1 MMGNKEESELDLASA
16 RALVSDRR
24 LWLHVRTFLWD
35 FASQIHPS
43 WLEKLDGSET
53 AVAGRGGAALPTLV
67 SHLMSSSHTRR
78 FVLSCLHV
86 EPCFHPFPAGD
97 ASRLLLLDAATLDR
111 VARWLGVLSSAA
123 ELRTVTDGTVVRAFK
138 AAFPGAY
145 PDAFSFLAYFH
156 KEMKEW
162 NLPPLQTG
170 LKETED
176 RAQRA
181 EQWGAC
187 VLSRGY
193 ALLAG
198 YVSALPAPLLRRLR
212 LKLPVQT
219 PFPADLAQDAG
230 VDAVTLRAVI
240 EKLFKFKFPEAH
252 QLCFS

>member
-1 MMGNKEESELDLASA
+1 MASA

-24 LWLHVRTFLWD
+24 LWPHVRTFLWD

-43 WLEKLDGSET
+43 WLEELEGHET
-53 AVAGRGGAALPTLV
+53 AAVEREGVSLPSLV
-67 SHLMSSSHTRR
+67 SRLMSSSRTKR

-86 EPCFHPFPAGD
+86 EPCFYSFPVGD
-97 ASRLLLLDAATLDR
+97 GSRLLLLDAPTLDR

-123 ELRTVTDGTVVRAFK
+123 ELRTVTDGTVVRALK
-138 AAFPGAY
+138 AAFPGVY
-145 PDAFSFLAYFH
+145 PDAFSFLAYFQ

-162 NLPPLQTG
+162 KLPSLQSG
-170 LKETED
+170 LEKTED

-181 EQWGAC
+181 EQWVAY